1 MKKKIF
7 LRKLKTLFFVL
18 ILDRV
23 IRILLFPI
31 SFVIFML
38 IVFLSPFKVIRLGKF
53 RSDKIGHLS
62 LEYEIILNENLKKKN
77 KSNTIDLWFKSK
89 KTCNHFYYI
98 TVQHLFHS

>member
-7 LRKLKTLFFVL
+7 FRKLKTLFFVL
-18 ILDRV
+18 ILDKV

-31 SFVIFML
+31 SFAIFIL

-62 LEYEIILNENLKKKN
+62 LEYEIILNEKIKKKI
-77 KSNTIDLWFKSK
+77 KATQLTYGLKVKKLVTIF
-89 KTCNHFYYI
+89 I
-98 TVQHLFHS
+98 II